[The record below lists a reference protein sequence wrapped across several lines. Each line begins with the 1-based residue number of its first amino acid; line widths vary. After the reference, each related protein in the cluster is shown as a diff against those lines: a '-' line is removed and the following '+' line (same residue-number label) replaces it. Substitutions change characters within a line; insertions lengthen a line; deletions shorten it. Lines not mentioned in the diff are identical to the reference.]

1 MDEKIPAT
9 SDSGMG
15 QNAPERRAD
24 TRRED
29 LVRGATV
36 AAT

>member
-9 SDSGMG
+9 RDSGRG

-24 TRRED
+24 MRRED

-36 AAT
+36 VAT